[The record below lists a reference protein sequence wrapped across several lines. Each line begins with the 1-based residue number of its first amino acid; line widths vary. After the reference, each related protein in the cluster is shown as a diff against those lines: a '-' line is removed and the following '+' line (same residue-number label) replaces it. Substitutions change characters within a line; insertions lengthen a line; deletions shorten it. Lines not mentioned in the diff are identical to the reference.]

1 MAEQN
6 NQAPAGG
13 DGRRLGVL
21 LALILLALLLG
32 IWQPVPLETI
42 LGWGSWVASQPLAV
56 VAIILL
62 QAALFSFAL
71 PGSLLVW
78 AIAPFLPPLLAV
90 PILVTGS
97 VLGALGAYAVSRR
110 LGGDWRPRRG
120 AWLIDLVARR
130 GDFLTQCALRVL
142 PGCPHWTVSYAGGVV
157 GLPLPTFILA
167 AILGLTVKWWVYASA
182 IHGVGTAA
190 EAEGAIGPGLVLPL
204 VILTGFL
211 LVGGIFRRRLV
222 KKVAPRDRDDTT
234 GSARD

>member
-1 MAEQN
+1 MSETQDPEQ
-6 NQAPAGG
+6 ASGG
-13 DGRRLGVL
+13 GRRLWVL
-21 LALILLALLLG
+21 GGLILLAVVLG

-42 LGWGSWVASQPLAV
+42 LEWGRWIASQPLAV
-56 VAIILL
+56 LAIILL
-62 QAALFSFAL
+62 QAAMFSFAL

-97 VLGALGAYAVSRR
+97 VLGALGAYAVAGR

-130 GDFLTQCALRVL
+130 GDFLTQCALRIL
-142 PGCPHWTVSYAGGVV
+142 PGCPHWTVSYAGGVLR
-157 GLPLPTFILA
+157 LPLPSFILA

-190 EAEGAIGPGLVLPL
+190 EAEGAIGPGLILPL
-204 VILTGFL
+204 VALTGFL
-211 LVGGIFRRRLV
+211 LVGGFFRQRLV
-222 KKVAPRDRDDTT
+222 KTVHAE
-234 GSARD
+234 SADSRNSPPGE